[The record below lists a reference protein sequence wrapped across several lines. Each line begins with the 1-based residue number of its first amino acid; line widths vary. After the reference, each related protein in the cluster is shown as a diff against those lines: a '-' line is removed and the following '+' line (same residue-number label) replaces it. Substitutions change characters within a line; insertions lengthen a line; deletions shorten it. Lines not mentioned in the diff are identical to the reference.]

1 MKRYA
6 VFTMDVE
13 AFSDAECLK
22 NKTYKCNDE
31 MFDGLDNYLALLDK
45 YAIKSNLFVVA
56 NNINLIEDKLKAA
69 IKNGHKIGIHGLTHT
84 PSVLLTNKDF
94 KYEISESKRILEE
107 RLNTTVD
114 GYRAPCFSINDDKID
129 ILNEC
134 GITFDSSF
142 LNNSYT
148 YYHGKLKLEEFE
160 HINNHIYRK
169 NGLYEFSM
177 PVSKKFPIGG
187 GGYVRLFP
195 WMFVKSYLKKYL
207 LDDNNELYV
216 FYLHPFEVSNKKIPY
231 VKHMRL
237 YDVFYLHHNRYK
249 FYLKRIEKIINLLMK
264 NNFEFTTFNDLKDIY
279 K

>member
-13 AFSDAECLK
+13 AFSNAECLK

-56 NNINLIEDKLKAA
+56 NNIDLIEDKLKAT

-94 KYEISESKRILEE
+94 KYEISEAKRILEE

-160 HINNHIYRK
+160 HINNHIYKK

-177 PVSKKFPIGG
+177 PISKKFPIGG
-187 GGYVRLFP
+187 GGYIRLFP
-195 WMFVKSYLKKYL
+195 WMFVKSYFKKYL
-207 LDDNNELYV
+207 IDENNELYI

-231 VKHMRL
+231 VKHMRI

-249 FYLKRIEKIINLLMK
+249 FYLKRIEKIINLLIK
-264 NNFEFTTFNDLKDIY
+264 NNFEFITFNELKDIY

>member
-22 NKTYKCNDE
+22 NKTYKCIDE

-45 YAIKSNLFVVA
+45 YSIKSNLFVVA
-56 NNINLIEDKLKAA
+56 NNIDLIEDKLKAA

-94 KYEISESKRILEE
+94 KYEISEAKRILEE

-195 WMFVKSYLKKYL
+195 WMFVKSYFKKYL
-207 LDDNNELYV
+207 LDENNELYI

-231 VKHMRL
+231 VKHMRI
-237 YDVFYLHHNRYK
+237 YDVFYLHNNRYK

-264 NNFEFTTFNDLKDIY
+264 NNFEFTTFNELKDIY

>member
-45 YAIKSNLFVVA
+45 YSIKSNLFVVA
-56 NNINLIEDKLKAA
+56 NNIDLIEDKLKAA

-94 KYEISESKRILEE
+94 KYEISEAKRILEE
-107 RLNTTVD
+107 RLNTIVD

-160 HINNHIYRK
+160 HINNHIYKK

-187 GGYVRLFP
+187 GGYIRLFP
-195 WMFVKSYLKKYL
+195 WMFVKSFLKKYII
-207 LDDNNELYV
+207 DENNELYI

-231 VKHMRL
+231 VKHMRI

-249 FYLKRIEKIINLLMK
+249 FYLKRIEKIINLLIK
-264 NNFEFTTFNDLKDIY
+264 NNFEFITFNELKDIY